1 MSGCGCMPRLWSGSK
16 DGILSYEGMSSSNA
30 EHYRARAEECCR
42 KAILAEDVDKRS
54 HWLEAAARWFSLGR
68 EEGAL
73 PQRQTSQ
80 ERAN

>member
-1 MSGCGCMPRLWSGSK
+1 MSGCGCMTRLWSGSK
-16 DGILSYEGMSSSNA
+16 DGVLSYEGMSSSNA

-42 KAILAEDVDKRS
+42 KAILAED
-54 HWLEAAARWFSLGR
+54 WLEAAARWFSLGR

-73 PQRQTSQ
+73 PQRQTSR